1 MGPKHASCTLSV
13 AALVQI
19 MRGTI
24 LSLDGE
30 QWLNSDMAQV
40 AEAYSAFLIACIG
53 ATNRLT
59 ASLVSSAAAEL
70 FGKAHD
76 LKSFGHRLSACF
88 SWGVD
93 RARKAKTGDR
103 WASQGSPELLRV
115 LRAFGMA
122 SGSSPTKPSPGG
134 KSPGGPAKQGAS
146 SSSSSKQANQQQQQ
160 EAAGS
165 SSSSSKPK
173 PQQQHEQ
180 PASKQQPEPSVG
192 QKRKGLALANNP
204 EAIYQAYGLSPPTKK
219 KQEAEEPVPVEAEES
234 VEVEAE
240 KPVEVLSSQDSG
252 VVVVHVPEPLTQHEA
267 QPVHEVGSVDPTK
280 NEFALLLPD
289 GTEKRAPLVAGPAG
303 FCQAR
308 LEGKVY
314 ETEVPNLFLQPETPK
329 APRKKP
335 AAAKKSQKGKKG
347 KKSQKGKVYEAE
359 DGEDGEEEE
368 KEEEGEQEEGE
379 EEGEEEEEK
388 EEQKEAPKTQHQV
401 SRATGK
407 TYIQSRLPGEKWRLV
422 VMVSQG
428 QSANHLEIGEKIL
441 AEIREKGL
449 SKEQALLLRAA
460 LLRQSR

>member
-1 MGPKHASCTLSV
+1 MGPKRASCTLSA

-76 LKSFGHRLSACF
+76 LKSFGQRLSACF
-88 SWGVD
+88 SWCVD

-122 SGSSPTKPSPGG
+122 SGSSPTKPSSGG
-134 KSPGGPAKQGAS
+134 KSPGGPAS

-160 EAAGS
+160 QAAGSSS

-204 EAIYQAYGLSPPTKK
+204 EAIYQAYGLSPPAKK

-252 VVVVHVPEPLTQHEA
+252 WSWCMCPSP
-267 QPVHEVGSVDPTK
+267 
-280 NEFALLLPD
+280 
-289 GTEKRAPLVAGPAG
+289 
-303 FCQAR
+303 
-308 LEGKVY
+308 
-314 ETEVPNLFLQPETPK
+314 
-329 APRKKP
+329 
-335 AAAKKSQKGKKG
+335 
-347 KKSQKGKVYEAE
+347 
-359 DGEDGEEEE
+359 
-368 KEEEGEQEEGE
+368 
-379 EEGEEEEEK
+379 
-388 EEQKEAPKTQHQV
+388 
-401 SRATGK
+401 
-407 TYIQSRLPGEKWRLV
+407 
-422 VMVSQG
+422 
-428 QSANHLEIGEKIL
+428 
-441 AEIREKGL
+441 
-449 SKEQALLLRAA
+449 
-460 LLRQSR
+460 